1 MNELFKDL
9 TRREVWM
16 AIGGGVLGLIAL
28 WMWCELFAAL
38 YFLHQLKGP

>member
-9 TRREVWM
+9 TRREILL
-16 AIGGGVLGLIAL
+16 AIGGGILGLVAL
-28 WMWCELFAAL
+28 WMWCELFAAV